1 MSPRQKQ
8 KVFSIYIILFI
19 WIEMRHPEPVLR
31 HTSPSPHLSPEHTVM
46 EEIQSSINK
55 IVRIRSREILDERD
69 TLILVINAMT
79 DELESV
85 NQENTS
91 VAARRDILLEQLELE
106 RKWICALE
114 CRLKDNNI
122 TLPKYPRRM

>member
-1 MSPRQKQ
+1 MSLWQMQ
-8 KVFSIYIILFI
+8 KVFSIYIILFFRD
-19 WIEMRHPEPVLR
+19 EMPHPEPVR
-31 HTSPSPHLSPEHTVM
+31 RNASPSPHLSPEHTVM

-55 IVRIRSREILDERD
+55 IVRIRSREVLDERD

-85 NQENTS
+85 NQEITS

-114 CRLKDNNI
+114 CTLKDNNI
-122 TLPKYPRRM
+122 SLPKYPRRL